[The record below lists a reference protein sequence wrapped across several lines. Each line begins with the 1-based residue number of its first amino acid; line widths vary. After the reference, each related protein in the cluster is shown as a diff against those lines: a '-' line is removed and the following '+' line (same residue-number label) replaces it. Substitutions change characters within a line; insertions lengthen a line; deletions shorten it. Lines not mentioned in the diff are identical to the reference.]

1 MSFLNKSDVKN
12 HLSTKASGKP
22 LSFSQRS
29 QPDATGYSENEE
41 LDVKVTTPPS
51 NAPSGRQ
58 APPFLPVSALPIDE
72 AGHKPQVEA
81 AVPQKS
87 RT

>member
-12 HLSTKASGKP
+12 HLSTKASGKL

-58 APPFLPVSALPIDE
+58 APPFSPVSALSVDE
-72 AGHKPQVEA
+72 VGHKQQVEA
-81 AVPQKS
+81 AAVRKS
-87 RT
+87 QA